1 MTQRAT
7 LSSRQRSPSAIWLV
21 VTRSRPQKWRQVK
34 RRRLERGQ
42 GTLTALDQA
51 IIREQAIKMEAA
63 IIAYPAANMP
73 PWAAT
78 LQQTVQ
84 SLQTTQQAIQQDV
97 QAMRQELRIMSAQAH
112 NTRVRIYN
120 HRMFGEPDS
129 MRQFRPIQVQQ
140 PGPHA
145 IGTPVTFFPNGA
157 CPNNRHELYQMH
169 DADITNLENALNI
182 PPTDAQGTL
191 PARWQFVVMYL
202 IGDD

>member
-63 IIAYPAANMP
+63 
-73 PWAAT
+73 T
-78 LQQTVQ
+78 TQQAM
-84 SLQTTQQAIQQDV
+84 QTAQQAIQQDV

-112 NTRVRIYN
+112 NTRV
-120 HRMFGEPDS
+120 
-129 MRQFRPIQVQQ
+129 
-140 PGPHA
+140 
-145 IGTPVTFFPNGA
+145 VT
-157 CPNNRHELYQMH
+157 
-169 DADITNLENALNI
+169 ALH
-182 PPTDAQGTL
+182 G
-191 PARWQFVVMYL
+191 
-202 IGDD
+202 